1 MYYLRINEELYGHAG
16 DMIPLMELGLEF
28 LEWLDPIDRMEI
40 WDDKRM
46 VMRLAREYE
55 IEDESQWRW
64 LPGLRAV
71 K

>member
-1 MYYLRINEELYGHAG
+1 MYYLRINGNLYGHAG

-28 LEWLDPIDRMEI
+28 IDWLDPIDRMEI
-40 WDDKRM
+40 WNDKCM
-46 VMRLAREYE
+46 VMRLAKEHE
-55 IEDESQWRW
+55 LHGDEEWRW